1 MRSRTRQ
8 LTASVVSG
16 LVLATMPPAARA
28 TEPTPPRASD
38 ATYDARQ
45 NFVACVNGEA
55 GACNPARLTDA
66 ERKLVENA
74 SSQRNYVACAN
85 GWSAGC
91 DPLRLTA
98 EQKRIVDA
106 SAAQRA
112 VAPCGS
118 RWALGCGAPTA
129 ATPADSPGEATTGSA
144 AGTGTQLSSGP
155 PRYELDTQ
163 RFYAPSYPVYEPRY
177 SWSAASW
184 IVPTAIAAAATW
196 PLWTHSYH
204 YDYPWYWNDDWY
216 GYPSWGWGWGWD
228 DGHHHGGHGG
238 HHGHDGE
245 HHGGGGGHH
254 GGKPPTYRPPTV
266 EPLHPPTTYKPTP
279 MPKSPTS
286 SPPRTTQPIKH
297 DWR

>member
-1 MRSRTRQ
+1 MRSLCRRLAATTIAATTFA
-8 LTASVVSG
+8 LVASMAV
-16 LVLATMPPAARA
+16 A
-28 TEPTPPRASD
+28 TEPAPPRASD

-55 GACNPARLTDA
+55 GRCSPSRLTDA

-74 SSQRNYVACAN
+74 SSQRNYLACAN

-98 EQKRIVDA
+98 DQKRIVDA

-118 RWALGCGAPTA
+118 RWALGCGTSQGDAQSS
-129 ATPADSPGEATTGSA
+129 PASA
-144 AGTGTQLSSGP
+144 AGTGTQVSSGP

-163 RFYAPSYPVYEPRY
+163 RFYASGYPAYEPRY
-177 SWSAASW
+177 SWSPGSW

-204 YDYPWYWNDDWY
+204 YDYPRYWDDDWY

-228 DGHHHGGHGG
+228 DDHHHGGG
-238 HHGHDGE
+238 HSGQHGHGD
-245 HHGGGGGHH
+245 GHH
-254 GGKPPTYRPPTV
+254 GGKPPTYRPPTSQP
-266 EPLHPPTTYKPTP
+266 PLHPPPTYRPTP
-279 MPKSPTS
+279 ISKSPMS
-286 SPPRTTQPIKH
+286 SAPRPTQPIKR

>member
-1 MRSRTRQ
+1 MRSRSR
-8 LTASVVSG
+8 
-16 LVLATMPPAARA
+16 VLYRSLACWLSLAAAPAWVHATD
-28 TEPTPPRASD
+28 PTPPRASD
-38 ATYDARQ
+38 ATVDARQ

-55 GACNPARLTDA
+55 GRCNPARLSDA

-98 EQKRIVDA
+98 DQKRIVDA

-118 RWALGCGAPTA
+118 RWALGCGTA
-129 ATPADSPGEATTGSA
+129 AGEPQPAAQSSSA
-144 AGTGTQLSSGP
+144 AGTGTQLSSGA

-163 RFYAPSYPVYEPRY
+163 RFYAPAYPTYAYEPRY
-177 SWSAASW
+177 SWSAGAW

-204 YDYPWYWNDDWY
+204 YDYPWYWDDDWY
-216 GYPSWGWGWGWD
+216 GYPSWGWGWD
-228 DGHHHGGHGG
+228 DDHHHHGGHDG
-238 HHGHDGE
+238 HHGHGD
-245 HHGGGGGHH
+245 GHH
-254 GGKPPTYRPPTV
+254 DGGKPPTYRPPTSQ
-266 EPLHPPTTYKPTP
+266 PLHPPTTYRPTP
-279 MPKSPTS
+279 IPRSPS
-286 SPPRTTQPIKH
+286 SSAPRPTQPIKH

>member
-1 MRSRTRQ
+1 MRCVSRV
-8 LTASVVSG
+8 LGSGWLAIASFAACPVGAAEPVV
-16 LVLATMPPAARA
+16 
-28 TEPTPPRASD
+28 PRAAD
-38 ATYDARQ
+38 VVHDARQ

-55 GACNPARLTDA
+55 GRCDPARLTDA

-91 DPLRLTA
+91 DPLKLTPD
-98 EQKRIVDA
+98 QKRIVDA

-118 RWALGCGAPTA
+118 RWALGCG
-129 ATPADSPGEATTGSA
+129 TPASEPRSGAQATSEA
-144 AGTGTQLSSGP
+144 

-163 RFYAPSYPVYEPRY
+163 RFYAPSYPTYAYEPRY

-204 YDYPWYWNDDWY
+204 YDYPWYGYDDWY
-216 GYPSWGWGWGWD
+216 GYPGWGWGWSWGGD
-228 DGHHHGGHGG
+228 HHHGGHDG
-238 HHGHDGE
+238 HHGHDGG
-245 HHGGGGGHH
+245 HYDGGQHGGRPPSYRPPTTQPPLHP
-254 GGKPPTYRPPTV
+254 PPTYRPTPIQRSPSTAAPRPTQ
-266 EPLHPPTTYKPTP
+266 
-279 MPKSPTS
+279 SI
-286 SPPRTTQPIKH
+286 QH
-297 DWR
+297 DRR